1 MITRIKLSLANG
13 YYEIKEGTDFAV
25 ISEDADHLVYEE
37 NGIWNV
43 VSQPGGVKGG
53 NSIITVP
60 PDAVPYAVYIEGE
73 NIGLNCDFINTQK
86 LFLDMKSSACEINN
100 VSSGKIKIEMG
111 RGDMRISASEFSNL
125 HINCGY
131 GNIVADLYGRDL
143 YNITTK
149 CGNGEII
156 LNSRRLPRG
165 FCENND
171 GNNINIICGMG
182 RVEVNTYNIKK

>member
-1 MITRIKLSLANG
+1 MICKVKLSLTNG
-13 YYEIKEGTDFAV
+13 YYEIKEGKEFDI
-25 ISEDADHLVYEE
+25 ISEDSYHLVYEE

-43 VSQPGGVKGG
+43 VSQPGGAKNG

-60 PDAVPYAVYIEGE
+60 LDAVPYAVYIEGE
-73 NIGLNCDFINTQK
+73 NIGLNCDFINAQK
-86 LFLDMKSSACEINN
+86 LFLDMKNSACEVNN
-100 VSSGKIKIEMG
+100 VSSEKIKIEMG
-111 RGDMRISASEFSNL
+111 RGDMRISASDFSNL

-131 GNIVADLYGRDL
+131 GNIVADLYGREH

-156 LNSRRLPRG
+156 MNSRKLPHG

-171 GNNINIICGMG
+171 GNNIDIICGMG
-182 RVEVNTYNIKK
+182 RVVVNTYNNKK